1 MVTKFPSGGEQS
13 AALRCGA
20 NTVILRVAGIE
31 CLQWRA
37 LRQFNSQTR
46 RPRPDCDDDGGDG
59 VTVDGK
65 EVRPVQAIYSS
76 KDRQVLFSSLS
87 LYLERIERY
96 AAHAHEVCG
105 GASVFGVACSTTT

>member
-1 MVTKFPSGGEQS
+1 MSPVAHLDSLTVRLVVRGPTAMMMVVMVF
-13 AALRCGA
+13 
-20 NTVILRVAGIE
+20 
-31 CLQWRA
+31 
-37 LRQFNSQTR
+37 
-46 RPRPDCDDDGGDG
+46 
-59 VTVDGK
+59 DGK

-96 AAHAHEVCG
+96 AAHAHEGG